1 MSGLFPYLPVF
12 LDLAGRGV
20 VLLAGVPDASAVARR
35 FLDAGAA
42 VTVIDPEPPV
52 AMAELSPPIRLL
64 RRRWRAADM
73 TGAALVVCGPGEH
86 RAAAARQAA
95 RAAGAMFGLM
105 GDPDRSEM
113 MFGPDGA

>member
-20 VLLAGVPDASAVARR
+20 VLLAGVPDAPAVARR

-42 VTVIDPEPPV
+42 VTVIDPEP
-52 AMAELSPPIRLL
+52 ADAIAALSPPIRLL

-73 TGAALVVCGPGEH
+73 AGAALVVCGPDEP
-86 RAAAARQAA
+86 RAGAARQAA
-95 RAAGAMFGLM
+95 RTVGAMFGLM
-105 GDPDRSEM
+105 GNPDGSEM
-113 MFGPDGA
+113 MFGPE